1 MKLSGHEQAVM
12 ATSTDALVTKV
23 YASGLGYFKDN
34 YS

>member
-1 MKLSGHEQAVM
+1 M
-12 ATSTDALVTKV
+12 ATATDALVTKV